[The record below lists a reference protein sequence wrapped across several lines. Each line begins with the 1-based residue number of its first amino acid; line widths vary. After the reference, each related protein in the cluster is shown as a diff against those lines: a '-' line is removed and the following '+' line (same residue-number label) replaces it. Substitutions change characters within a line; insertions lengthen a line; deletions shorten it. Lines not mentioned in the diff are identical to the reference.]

1 LDVVAFALIIGSDE
15 SQSKSQFITQ
25 SLGENTIGYRAVK
38 QFFYPPDNVLQCQAM
53 LVRNQSF
60 NFLVMLW
67 LENVMFTK
75 PAHVYFSTLY

>member
-38 QFFYPPDNVLQCQAM
+38 QFFYPPDSIAM
-53 LVRNQSF
+53 PSNAGSQ
-60 NFLVMLW
+60 
-67 LENVMFTK
+67 
-75 PAHVYFSTLY
+75 PII